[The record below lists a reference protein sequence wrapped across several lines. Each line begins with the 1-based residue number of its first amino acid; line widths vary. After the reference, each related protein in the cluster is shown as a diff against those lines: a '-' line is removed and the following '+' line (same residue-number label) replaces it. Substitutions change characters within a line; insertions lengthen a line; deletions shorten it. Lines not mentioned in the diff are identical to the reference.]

1 MQKYEIKMGCKK
13 NLIFNNLDRI
23 PSYTGFW
30 LVAGSGIIW
39 ASMAMGSGEL
49 IWWPY
54 LTAKY
59 GPSFIGLLLPACL
72 LQYFVNQ
79 EINRYTATTGEG
91 IFQGF
96 VRLHFLFGILMWIMM
111 VISFAWFGSYVMSGA
126 TALAEM
132 VKLPGNYSRQQTCL
146 IFSYGIIA
154 IYAGILFFVKSV
166 YTVIEYFMKIMIVV
180 CILGLLISVFNPV
193 ILKTAPDFFYSYFN
207 PLYLVRN
214 GLPSK
219 WSPSDSNIL
228 LTAIC
233 FAGMGGF
240 LNIMYSYWIRTKGIG
255 VCKIMN
261 EEMHIGYVFLDTHDN
276 YLNYHKW
283 IKHISFE
290 NLMAVGINAIM
301 VMIMCWFSWAVLL
314 PQNKYPEGWN
324 IAVVQAD
331 FFSVSLGLFGK
342 YLFLIIAAAF
352 LCDTWIGITDACA
365 RMHADFFRSTFS
377 FARKY
382 SHKTLYYFFS
392 TFLLIISCV
401 TIPLAQPGPLLI
413 LGGIFNFIAMPIYCF
428 ALIYLNYYKV
438 PLVFPKWVRPSQLSL
453 IAIVV
458 VTLIYLAIAIW
469 YVTVIFR

>member
-1 MQKYEIKMGCKK
+1 MTDQTS
-13 NLIFNNLDRI
+13 LIFNKIDKI

-30 LVAGSGIIW
+30 FIAGSGIIW

-59 GPSFIGLLLPACL
+59 GPGFIGLLLPACF

-91 IFQGF
+91 IIQGF

-111 VISFAWFGSYVMSGA
+111 VISFAWFGSYVTSGA

-132 VKLPGNYSRQQTCL
+132 ITLPGNFTRQQTCL
-146 IFSYGIIA
+146 ILAYGIIA
-154 IYAGILFFVKSV
+154 IYATILFFVKSV
-166 YTVIEYFMKIMIVV
+166 YNVIESFMKVMIVV
-180 CILGLLISVFNPV
+180 CVVGLLFSIFNPV
-193 ILKTAPDFFYSYFN
+193 ILQSAKSFFAAYFN
-207 PLYLVRN
+207 PFYLLKN
-214 GLPSK
+214 GTPQN
-219 WSPSDSNIL
+219 WSSNDSSIL

-240 LNIMYSYWIRTKGIG
+240 LNIMYSYWIRAKGIG
-255 VCKIMN
+255 VCKNMN
-261 EEMHIGYVFLDTHDN
+261 EQIHVGYVFSDTVDN
-276 YLNYHKW
+276 KQNYNKW
-283 IKHISFE
+283 IRHVSLE
-290 NLMAVGINAIM
+290 NLMAVGINSAM
-301 VMIMCWFSWAVLL
+301 VMIMCWFAWAILM
-314 PQNKYPEGWN
+314 PKGEYPEGWN
-324 IAVVQAD
+324 IAVVQSE
-331 FFSVSLGLFGK
+331 FFAVSMGTFGK
-342 YLFLIIAAAF
+342 YLFLTIAAAF

-382 SHKTLYYFFS
+382 PYKKLYSFFS
-392 TFLLIISCV
+392 AFLLVISCA

-428 ALIYLNYYKV
+428 ALIYLNYFKV
-438 PLVFPKWVRPSQLSL
+438 PQVFPKWVRPSQLSL
-453 IAIVV
+453 AATIV
-458 VTLIYLAIAIW
+458 VTLIYLSIAVW
-469 YVTVIFR
+469 YLVVIF